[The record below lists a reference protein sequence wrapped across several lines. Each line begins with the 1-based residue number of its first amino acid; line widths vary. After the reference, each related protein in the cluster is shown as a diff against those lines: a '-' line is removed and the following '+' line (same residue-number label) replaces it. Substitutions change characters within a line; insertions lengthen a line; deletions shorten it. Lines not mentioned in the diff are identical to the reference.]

1 MMNFFN
7 NKKIFSQSLSKTKS
21 SQQAVAIINQNNI
34 SKLNQVKLSKNTNKN
49 LSKNL
54 GLLSLTSLLFSTFAL
69 NSLIPFELPASADET
84 DSQQLSSIWEDFD
97 ASNPKAVFKPT
108 LSSSTSAT
116 TQPLS
121 SIQPKAQYKTKPQ
134 FYSQTNT
141 QLAQETSTA
150 YTNTPNSNAVITSPI
165 VDDPQIDLLIQSQ
178 KRAPSVDPF
187 EILKSLNDPNSPPP
201 KNDFLNGADDP
212 SGRDLEKALPLD
224 IPTSERFSDI
234 LDPIE
239 LDVNR
244 DEVLDLNI
252 EKSLLIALQS
262 NLPQRIIDET
272 VIRDKWRFWNV
283 GSGLLPDIFAN
294 YTMQDQSRGLAFSVA
309 GTTHR
314 TQVGL
319 RYNIAPAEIFGTLG
333 AYYDWMANS
342 QFSGTNLQELMKQ
355 TTNQYYEVMR
365 ARGELAV
372 RIEAVRQA
380 KVQLALNE
388 KLEQAGVGTRFS
400 VLQATEQMAE
410 NELALEAQQATT
422 RISEIQLLTL
432 LNMPLGTDIRLE
444 DSQIYKKTLV
454 SDNYAIDELVDFAMS
469 NRPDIS
475 RRYLSYKASK
485 SRIAEAAMG
494 FAPSVSASIGT
505 TSFAR
510 SATQSLDP
518 GRIDDLRTA
527 TVSVDWP
534 VLVGLGLNQISSI
547 NQKRAESRQASLEIA
562 NEKLQV
568 DGQVRDAFLRSQSA
582 EKQIKSAEKQLG
594 ASTEG
599 IKLARIRLQNGVGTN
614 IDLIDTQRNY
624 VNALVNKVRAT
635 IQYNQAQV
643 DLLRAIG
650 LISVNS
656 ILNQDLAFKD
666 GVDSYQ
672 NTVDDNKDD
681 GFTRTQYSSI

>member
-34 SKLNQVKLSKNTNKN
+34 SKLNQVKPSKNTNKN

-69 NSLIPFELPASADET
+69 NSLIPFALPISADET
-84 DSQQLSSIWEDFD
+84 NDQQLSSIWEDFD

-239 LDVNR
+239 LDVDR

-262 NLPQRIIDET
+262 NLPQRIIDES

-388 KLEQAGVGTRFS
+388 TLEQAGVGTRFS

-444 DSQIYKKTLV
+444 DSQIYTKTLV

-547 NQKRAESRQASLEIA
+547 NQKRAESRQASLEIS

>member
-1 MMNFFN
+1 
-7 NKKIFSQSLSKTKS
+7 
-21 SQQAVAIINQNNI
+21 
-34 SKLNQVKLSKNTNKN
+34 
-49 LSKNL
+49 
-54 GLLSLTSLLFSTFAL
+54 
-69 NSLIPFELPASADET
+69 
-84 DSQQLSSIWEDFD
+84 
-97 ASNPKAVFKPT
+97 
-108 LSSSTSAT
+108 
-116 TQPLS
+116 
-121 SIQPKAQYKTKPQ
+121 
-134 FYSQTNT
+134 
-141 QLAQETSTA
+141 
-150 YTNTPNSNAVITSPI
+150 
-165 VDDPQIDLLIQSQ
+165 
-178 KRAPSVDPF
+178 
-187 EILKSLNDPNSPPP
+187 
-201 KNDFLNGADDP
+201 
-212 SGRDLEKALPLD
+212 
-224 IPTSERFSDI
+224 
-234 LDPIE
+234 
-239 LDVNR
+239 
-244 DEVLDLNI
+244 
-252 EKSLLIALQS
+252 
-262 NLPQRIIDET
+262 
-272 VIRDKWRFWNV
+272 
-283 GSGLLPDIFAN
+283 
-294 YTMQDQSRGLAFSVA
+294 
-309 GTTHR
+309 
-314 TQVGL
+314 
-319 RYNIAPAEIFGTLG
+319 
-333 AYYDWMANS
+333 
-342 QFSGTNLQELMKQ
+342 
-355 TTNQYYEVMR
+355 
-365 ARGELAV
+365 
-372 RIEAVRQA
+372 
-380 KVQLALNE
+380 
-388 KLEQAGVGTRFS
+388 
-400 VLQATEQMAE
+400 
-410 NELALEAQQATT
+410 
-422 RISEIQLLTL
+422 
-432 LNMPLGTDIRLE
+432 
-444 DSQIYKKTLV
+444 
-454 SDNYAIDELVDFAMS
+454 
-469 NRPDIS
+469 
-475 RRYLSYKASK
+475 
-485 SRIAEAAMG
+485 MG

>member
-34 SKLNQVKLSKNTNKN
+34 SKLNQVKPSKNTNKN

-69 NSLIPFELPASADET
+69 NSLIPFALPISADET
-84 DSQQLSSIWEDFD
+84 NDQQLSSIWEDFD

-239 LDVNR
+239 LDVDR

-262 NLPQRIIDET
+262 NLPQRIIDES

-388 KLEQAGVGTRFS
+388 TLEQAGVGTRFS

-547 NQKRAESRQASLEIA
+547 NQKRAESRQASLEIS

>member
-1 MMNFFN
+1 M
-7 NKKIFSQSLSKTKS
+7 
-21 SQQAVAIINQNNI
+21 
-34 SKLNQVKLSKNTNKN
+34 
-49 LSKNL
+49 
-54 GLLSLTSLLFSTFAL
+54 
-69 NSLIPFELPASADET
+69 
-84 DSQQLSSIWEDFD
+84 
-97 ASNPKAVFKPT
+97 
-108 LSSSTSAT
+108 
-116 TQPLS
+116 
-121 SIQPKAQYKTKPQ
+121 
-134 FYSQTNT
+134 
-141 QLAQETSTA
+141 
-150 YTNTPNSNAVITSPI
+150 
-165 VDDPQIDLLIQSQ
+165 
-178 KRAPSVDPF
+178 
-187 EILKSLNDPNSPPP
+187 
-201 KNDFLNGADDP
+201 
-212 SGRDLEKALPLD
+212 
-224 IPTSERFSDI
+224 
-234 LDPIE
+234 
-239 LDVNR
+239 
-244 DEVLDLNI
+244 
-252 EKSLLIALQS
+252 
-262 NLPQRIIDET
+262 
-272 VIRDKWRFWNV
+272 
-283 GSGLLPDIFAN
+283 
-294 YTMQDQSRGLAFSVA
+294 
-309 GTTHR
+309 
-314 TQVGL
+314 
-319 RYNIAPAEIFGTLG
+319 
-333 AYYDWMANS
+333 
-342 QFSGTNLQELMKQ
+342 
-355 TTNQYYEVMR
+355 
-365 ARGELAV
+365 AV

-547 NQKRAESRQASLEIA
+547 NQKRAESRQASLEIS